1 MEIIIYLLHTGNVM
15 SALDKWCFIFLSD
28 IAIGAPYEDEGLG
41 AVYIY
46 NGYRD
51 GLWHQYSQRIAA
63 TALAVPG
70 LQGFGI
76 SFANAADINSDDI
89 NGRLYRLYY
98 IIYLT
103 VCHHRH
109 DHDLCN
115 K

>member
-1 MEIIIYLLHTGNVM
+1 M
-15 SALDKWCFIFLSD
+15 WCQLWIGVVLFLSD

-63 TALAVPG
+63 AALAVPG
-70 LQGFGI
+70 LRGFGI

-89 NGRLYRLYY
+89 NGNIDFIC

-103 VCHHRH
+103 VCHHRR
-109 DHDLCN
+109 DHDRC